1 MTTERRPSAF
11 VRGRFSGRSA
21 SAATVSVIHGPR
33 RRTASFAHADRGQA
47 FIEFALLLPIVMMI
61 VVGLMEFAIFM
72 NARNAVEFAAR
83 DGSVLGAEGGNTP
96 GTDCVILD
104 KVERDIVAPA
114 TNIRIQTVN
123 IFWSD
128 KNGDQIGTNTNTY
141 TRTGS
146 LTCNYG
152 GGATLTVPYTL
163 TNGSYLEGARCDVLA
178 GCGGSHPGLDTIG
191 VRVTY
196 QHRWITTVAQH
207 AGGTITFSV
216 GSATRLEPQQ

>member
-1 MTTERRPSAF
+1 MNAERRPSAF
-11 VRGRFSGRSA
+11 VRGGFSRRSV
-21 SAATVSVIHGPR
+21 SLATVDVIHGLRLR
-33 RRTASFAHADRGQA
+33 RALFAHADRGQA
-47 FIEFALLLPIVMMI
+47 FIEFALLLPIIMLI
-61 VVGLMEFAIFM
+61 VVGLMEFSMFM

-128 KNGDQIGTNTNTY
+128 RNGDQIGANTNTY

-146 LTCNYG
+146 ITCNYG
-152 GGATLTVPYTL
+152 GGASLTVPYTL
-163 TNGSYLEGARCDVLA
+163 TTGSYLEGARCDVLA

-196 QHRWITTVAQH
+196 QHHWITTIAQNT
-207 AGGTITFSV
+207 GGTITFSV